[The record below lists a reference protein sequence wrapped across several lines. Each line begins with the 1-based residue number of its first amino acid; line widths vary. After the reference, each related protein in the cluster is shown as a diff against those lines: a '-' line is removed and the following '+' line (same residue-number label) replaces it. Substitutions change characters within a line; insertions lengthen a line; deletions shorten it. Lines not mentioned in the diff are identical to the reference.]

1 MKTNTVIVGKHRL
14 RVSKNLSSLDLFT
27 LRTLMREL
35 QAKAFKLGYP
45 KAEGAITYKRFD
57 RKHKEP
63 EFAVITPPYRL
74 LVRRIK
80 ALSAILLEHG
90 L

>member
-1 MKTNTVIVGKHRL
+1 MKTTTVTIGRHRL

-35 QAKAFKLGYP
+35 QIKAFKLGYP
-45 KAEGAITYKRFD
+45 KAKGVITHKRFD

-80 ALSAILLEHG
+80 ALSAVLFEHG